1 MYSLKLFENGWK
13 VDRKELGNRII
24 RFIHLIEYFAYVSC
38 EDLSIFLL
46 EREEDVAFLRRGE
59 YSSKLS
65 EGNAIL
71 DRIIIVE
78 SVYFSLRLLQHRFC
92 N

>member
-24 RFIHLIEYFAYVSC
+24 RFIHLIEYFAYVSR

-46 EREEDVAFLRRGE
+46 EREEDVAFQRF
-59 YSSKLS
+59 
-65 EGNAIL
+65 
-71 DRIIIVE
+71 VE
-78 SVYFSLRLLQHRFC
+78 NIPRNCPKGMQYWIG
-92 N
+92 

>member
-24 RFIHLIEYFAYVSC
+24 RFLHLIEYFAYVSR

-46 EREEDVAFLRRGE
+46 EREEDVAFQRF
-59 YSSKLS
+59 
-65 EGNAIL
+65 
-71 DRIIIVE
+71 VE
-78 SVYFSLRLLQHRFC
+78 NIPRNCPKGMQYWIG
-92 N
+92 

>member
-24 RFIHLIEYFAYVSC
+24 RFIHLIEYFAYVSR

-46 EREEDVAFLRRGE
+46 EREEDVAFQRRGE
-59 YSSKLS
+59 YSSLNCPK
-65 EGNAIL
+65 GMQYWIG
-71 DRIIIVE
+71 
-78 SVYFSLRLLQHRFC
+78 
-92 N
+92 

>member
-24 RFIHLIEYFAYVSC
+24 RFLHLIEYFAYVSR

-46 EREEDVAFLRRGE
+46 EREEDVAFQRRGE
-59 YSSKLS
+59 YSSLNCPK
-65 EGNAIL
+65 GMQYWIG
-71 DRIIIVE
+71 
-78 SVYFSLRLLQHRFC
+78 
-92 N
+92 

>member
-46 EREEDVAFLRRGE
+46 EREEDVAFQRRGE
-59 YSSKLS
+59 YSSLNCPK
-65 EGNAIL
+65 GMQYWIG
-71 DRIIIVE
+71 
-78 SVYFSLRLLQHRFC
+78 
-92 N
+92 

>member
-24 RFIHLIEYFAYVSC
+24 RFIHLIEYFAYVSR

-46 EREEDVAFLRRGE
+46 EREEDVAFQRFVENILRNCPKGMQ
-59 YSSKLS
+59 YWI
-65 EGNAIL
+65 G
-71 DRIIIVE
+71 
-78 SVYFSLRLLQHRFC
+78 
-92 N
+92 